1 MYTGIPYCEFL
12 DTSIGRCSI
21 DNVRIKFTYKFAT
34 YDWDRREAVPSIDHI
49 SNYLDVMDILDLSAG
64 IDVSRSYKDFFKIGA
79 YARTACIAGSD
90 WSCAVMIGRYCF
102 DSACKRVAPE
112 AVLDYN
118 PNKVPA
124 AVAARI
130 VSLLRGPAASF
141 KIVRFDVAFDIPRP
155 RSDLVLVKDPRRS
168 YRLFEEDGARTEYQG
183 ARGSHGALKVYDKTA
198 EMGLSVPVSRVELTV
213 EHASFRSMADVF
225 PRLYCFSD
233 YQLDCSFSSLPFQVQ
248 ACVLHPDLL
257 PLLKSSSSRPTYLKY
272 MNLMDSLSECVLVP
286 DDFKRIDSFVT
297 AALSTYSSGVF
308 L

>member
-64 IDVSRSYKDFFKIGA
+64 IDVSWSYKDFFKIGA

-198 EMGLSVPVSRVELTV
+198 EMGLSVPVSRVEFLSNLLLVDFRFLT
-213 EHASFRSMADVF
+213 MA
-225 PRLYCFSD
+225 
-233 YQLDCSFSSLPFQVQ
+233 
-248 ACVLHPDLL
+248 VLL
-257 PLLKSSSSRPTYLKY
+257 T
-272 MNLMDSLSECVLVP
+272 
-286 DDFKRIDSFVT
+286 
-297 AALSTYSSGVF
+297 
-308 L
+308 

>member
-64 IDVSRSYKDFFKIGA
+64 IDVSWSYKDFFKIGA

-183 ARGSHGALKVYDKTA
+183 ARGSHGALYRY
-198 EMGLSVPVSRVELTV
+198 G
-213 EHASFRSMADVF
+213 
-225 PRLYCFSD
+225 FS
-233 YQLDCSFSSLPFQVQ
+233 
-248 ACVLHPDLL
+248 
-257 PLLKSSSSRPTYLKY
+257 
-272 MNLMDSLSECVLVP
+272 
-286 DDFKRIDSFVT
+286 
-297 AALSTYSSGVF
+297 AL
-308 L
+308 

>member
-1 MYTGIPYCEFL
+1 M
-12 DTSIGRCSI
+12 
-21 DNVRIKFTYKFAT
+21 
-34 YDWDRREAVPSIDHI
+34 
-49 SNYLDVMDILDLSAG
+49 
-64 IDVSRSYKDFFKIGA
+64 
-79 YARTACIAGSD
+79 
-90 WSCAVMIGRYCF
+90 
-102 DSACKRVAPE
+102 
-112 AVLDYN
+112 LDYN

>member
-64 IDVSRSYKDFFKIGA
+64 IDVSWSYKDFFKIGA

-272 MNLMDSLSECVLVP
+272 MNLMDSLSLMISSVLI
-286 DDFKRIDSFVT
+286 R
-297 AALSTYSSGVF
+297 L
-308 L
+308 